1 MPKAENF
8 LGIGVT
14 GYNEELLYKPP
25 RHPECIGSVAALVS
39 FTKRNAMSRFQIVI
53 TSLLLTAFAP
63 LTLLVQADDQSLSTV
78 ELNKVRKILS
88 NRCFTCHGPDEAE
101 RKADLRLDTFGQA
114 TLDRDGTF
122 AIKPGDVEASQV
134 VTRISTDDEFTR
146 MPPGENAV
154 PLTSE
159 EIALIK
165 RWIAQGAK
173 YGEHWAYVAPQ
184 KPAIPAVKNNQWGR
198 NDIDA
203 FILAEI
209 EKQGLNPNAPAT
221 RETLI
226 RRLSFDLTGLPP
238 TIEQV
243 NAFVEDGSDDAYE
256 NLVDRLLGQPTYG
269 ERWATMWLD
278 LARYADSAGYAN
290 DPGRT
295 IWLYR
300 DWVINAFNN
309 NVPFDQFTVE
319 QLAGDLLEDPSQQQL
334 VATAFHRNT
343 LTQSEGGT
351 NDEEF
356 RNVAVVDRVNT
367 TMQVWMGTTIRC
379 AQCHTHKYDPIT
391 QEEYFKFFAFFNNTE
406 DADRADEQ
414 PLLSI
419 LTPEKQQQ
427 KSDLEL
433 EIKELERQLTPTV
446 ETLTSQ
452 IQRWKQQL
460 EHQVAWEVV
469 KELEATASSGATF
482 SVGDDGVITV
492 SGEAGE
498 TEVYELSFATALK
511 DVKALRLEVLSD
523 DALPGK
529 GPGRANNGNF
539 VLSEIA
545 GSFGG
550 ARSESPQGQIVRID
564 LPGQG
569 KMIHIAELEI
579 FSGGRNIALEGQ
591 AKQSSTD
598 FGGDVKR
605 ANDGNTDGIY
615 TNNSVTHTAVEA
627 NPWIEIDL
635 GKVAPID
642 LINIW
647 PRTDAD
653 LYARMNG
660 FVLSVLD
667 AERNLVWKQEVAQA
681 PKGVHEA
688 TLDGLLPIE
697 FSAASATFEQREGDV
712 INNFGVNKAV
722 DGDAK
727 STASGWAVGGQIG
740 QDNTA
745 VFEIGNRVGTAE
757 KTEIKLILTQN
768 YNAHPLGKFRIS
780 LTTETESV
788 AVLPNNVVEILNAGF
803 DPAEESQVKTLRDH
817 HLRVVPPPKELT
829 DKIAAVKKQMDGIKP
844 VTVPIMRELMGE
856 RRRKT
861 HIQVRGNFE
870 ALEGEVT
877 EGTPAVLHQFPEDA
891 PVNRLGLAQW
901 LVSSENPLTSRV
913 IVNRYWEQ
921 LFGQGIVRTSEEF
934 GAQGDFPSHPELL
947 DYLAVTFQQ
956 DLNWDMKQLLKLI
969 VMSSTY
975 RQSSHVT
982 AEHKQID
989 PYNYYLARG
998 PRFRLNAEMIR
1009 DQALAVSGLLDQK
1022 MLGPS
1027 VNPPRPKLG
1036 LSAAFGS
1043 STDWTT
1049 SPGGDKWRRGL
1060 YTQWRRSLPYPSM
1073 ATFDAPSRNVCT
1085 IRRVNTNTPLQ
1096 ALVTLNDPVYI
1107 EAAQA
1112 FGRRL
1117 IAEGGAGV
1125 EDKVTFGFRLA
1136 LSRSPYEIERQR
1148 LIKLYETV
1156 LADYQADRESAMQ
1169 IATMPLG
1176 PLPDEVDVAE
1186 AAAWTI
1192 VGNVLLNLDETLAKR

>member
-1 MPKAENF
+1 
-8 LGIGVT
+8 
-14 GYNEELLYKPP
+14 
-25 RHPECIGSVAALVS
+25 
-39 FTKRNAMSRFQIVI
+39 MSR
-53 TSLLLTAFAP
+53 
-63 LTLLVQADDQSLSTV
+63 LTLFLTVALTFGLTPFVSADEKPLSNV
-78 ELNKVRKILS
+78 ELNRVRKILS

-101 RKADLRLDTFGQA
+101 RQADLRLDTFDQA
-114 TLDRDGTF
+114 TLDRDGSF
-122 AIKPGDVEASQV
+122 AIKPGDIDASEV
-134 VTRISTDDEFTR
+134 VARITTDDEFLR

-154 PLTSE
+154 AFTSE
-159 EIALIK
+159 EVALIK
-165 RWIAQGAK
+165 RWIQQGAE
-173 YGEHWAYVAPQ
+173 YGEHWAYVAPV
-184 KPAIPAVKNNQWGR
+184 KPNLPEVRNKQWG
-198 NDIDA
+198 NNEIDR
-203 FILAEI
+203 FVLAQI
-209 EKQGLNPNAPAT
+209 EAQGLSPNDEAT
-221 RETLI
+221 REALI

-238 TIEQV
+238 TLEEV
-243 NAFVEDGSDDAYE
+243 NAFVSNRNDNAYE
-256 NLVDRLLGQPTYG
+256 VLVDSLLQKPTYG

-290 DPGRT
+290 DPSRT

-300 DWVINAFNN
+300 DWVINAFND
-309 NVPFDQFTVE
+309 NVPFDQFTID
-319 QLAGDLLEDPSQQQL
+319 QIAGDLLENPTQQQMI
-334 VATAFHRNT
+334 ATAFHRNT

-391 QEEYFKFFAFFNNTE
+391 QEEYFRFFAFFNNTE

-414 PLLSI
+414 PLLSV
-419 LTPEKQQQ
+419 LTPEKEQQR
-427 KSDLEL
+427 SDFE
-433 EIKELERQLTPTV
+433 
-446 ETLTSQ
+446 SQ
-452 IQRWKQQL
+452 IKALEAQLEPTSEAITKQIENWKQHL
-460 EHQVAWEVV
+460 ARQVNWQGIQDF
-469 KELEATASSGATF
+469 KATSTSGATF
-482 SVGDDGVITV
+482 EVAEDGVVTV
-492 SGEAGE
+492 TGE
-498 TEVYELSFATALK
+498 TAETDVYELTFATELK
-511 DVKALRLEVLSD
+511 DVKALRLEVLANE
-523 DALPGK
+523 ALPGK
-529 GPGRANNGNF
+529 GPGRGGNGNF
-539 VLSEIA
+539 VLSELS

-550 ARSESPQGQIVRID
+550 TRNEAPQGQIVRID
-564 LPGQG
+564 LPGAG
-569 KMIHIAELEI
+569 KMIHIAELQV
-579 FSGGRNIALEGQ
+579 FSGGKNIALDGT

-598 FGGDVKR
+598 FGGEVAR
-605 ANDGNTDGIY
+605 ANDGNTDGVY
-615 TNNSVTHTAVEA
+615 TNNSVTHTAVED

-635 GKVAPID
+635 GKVAPIE

-647 PRTDAD
+647 PRTDND

-667 AERNLVWKQEVAQA
+667 AERNLVWKQEVKTA

-688 TLDGLLPIE
+688 TLDGLLPIQ
-697 FSAASATFEQREGDV
+697 FVDASASFEQREGEV
-712 INNFGVNKAV
+712 VNNFGVKKSI

-727 STASGWAVGGQIG
+727 SANSGWAVGGELG
-740 QDNTA
+740 QNNVA
-745 VFEIGNRVGTAE
+745 VFNIGNRVGTAE
-757 KTEIKLILTQN
+757 RTEIKLVLTQN
-768 YNAHPLGKFRIS
+768 YKSHPLGRFRIS
-780 LTTETESV
+780 LTSDDGDV
-788 AVLPNNVVEILNAGF
+788 FLLPKQVSAVVEAGYDAANATH
-803 DPAEESQVKTLRDH
+803 VKAIRDYY
-817 HLRVVPPPKELT
+817 LRVVPPPKELT

-870 ALEGEVT
+870 ALEGEVV
-877 EGTPAVLHQFPEDA
+877 EGTPAVLHGFPEGA

-901 LVSSENPLTSRV
+901 LVSAENPLTARV

-934 GAQGDFPSHPELL
+934 GAQGDFPSDPELL
-947 DYLAVTFQQ
+947 DYLAVTFQH
-956 DLNWDMKQLLKLI
+956 DLQWDMKRFLKLI
-969 VMSSTY
+969 VMSATY

-982 AEHKQID
+982 DQHKQID

-1049 SPGGDKWRRGL
+1049 SSGGDKWRRGL

-1112 FGRRL
+1112 FGRRML
-1117 IAEGGAGV
+1117 KEGG
-1125 EDKVTFGFRLA
+1125 ESTSDKVTFGFRLA
-1136 LSRSPYEIERQR
+1136 LSRSPYDVERER
-1148 LIKLYETV
+1148 LIRLYEVV
-1156 LADYQADRESAMQ
+1156 LADYQADTESAKQ
-1169 IATMPLG
+1169 ISTMPLG
-1176 PLPDEVDVAE
+1176 ELPEGMDVAE
-1186 AAAWTI
+1186 AAAWTV

>member
-1 MPKAENF
+1 MMP
-8 LGIGVT
+8 
-14 GYNEELLYKPP
+14 
-25 RHPECIGSVAALVS
+25 
-39 FTKRNAMSRFQIVI
+39 
-53 TSLLLTAFAP
+53 
-63 LTLLVQADDQSLSTV
+63 
-78 ELNKVRKILS
+78 
-88 NRCFTCHGPDEAE
+88 
-101 RKADLRLDTFGQA
+101 
-114 TLDRDGTF
+114 
-122 AIKPGDVEASQV
+122 
-134 VTRISTDDEFTR
+134 
-146 MPPGENAV
+146 
-154 PLTSE
+154 
-159 EIALIK
+159 
-165 RWIAQGAK
+165 
-173 YGEHWAYVAPQ
+173 
-184 KPAIPAVKNNQWGR
+184 
-198 NDIDA
+198 
-203 FILAEI
+203 
-209 EKQGLNPNAPAT
+209 
-221 RETLI
+221 
-226 RRLSFDLTGLPP
+226 
-238 TIEQV
+238 
-243 NAFVEDGSDDAYE
+243 E

-278 LARYADSAGYAN
+278 LTAMQTQPDTLN

-300 DWVINAFNN
+300 DWVINAFND
-309 NVPFDQFTVE
+309 NVPFNQFTIE

-433 EIKELERQLTPTV
+433 EIKELEERHRPLRRLPAKFNGGSSSSNIRSPGKS
-446 ETLTSQ
+446 LR
-452 IQRWKQQL
+452 I
-460 EHQVAWEVV
+460 
-469 KELEATASSGATF
+469 EATASSGATF

-498 TEVYELSFATALK
+498 TEVYELSFATAMK

-539 VLSEIA
+539 VLSESA

-598 FGGDVKR
+598 FGGEVKR

-635 GKVAPID
+635 GKVALID

-727 STASGWAVGGQIG
+727 STVSGWAVGGQIG

-829 DKIAAVKKQMDGIKP
+829 DKIAAVKKQMDG
-844 VTVPIMRELMGE
+844 L
-856 RRRKT
+856 
-861 HIQVRGNFE
+861 
-870 ALEGEVT
+870 
-877 EGTPAVLHQFPEDA
+877 
-891 PVNRLGLAQW
+891 NRL
-901 LVSSENPLTSRV
+901 R
-913 IVNRYWEQ
+913 
-921 LFGQGIVRTSEEF
+921 
-934 GAQGDFPSHPELL
+934 FPS
-947 DYLAVTFQQ
+947 
-956 DLNWDMKQLLKLI
+956 
-969 VMSSTY
+969 
-975 RQSSHVT
+975 
-982 AEHKQID
+982 
-989 PYNYYLARG
+989 
-998 PRFRLNAEMIR
+998 
-1009 DQALAVSGLLDQK
+1009 
-1022 MLGPS
+1022 
-1027 VNPPRPKLG
+1027 
-1036 LSAAFGS
+1036 
-1043 STDWTT
+1043 
-1049 SPGGDKWRRGL
+1049 
-1060 YTQWRRSLPYPSM
+1060 
-1073 ATFDAPSRNVCT
+1073 C
-1085 IRRVNTNTPLQ
+1085 
-1096 ALVTLNDPVYI
+1096 
-1107 EAAQA
+1107 
-1112 FGRRL
+1112 
-1117 IAEGGAGV
+1117 
-1125 EDKVTFGFRLA
+1125 
-1136 LSRSPYEIERQR
+1136 
-1148 LIKLYETV
+1148 
-1156 LADYQADRESAMQ
+1156 
-1169 IATMPLG
+1169 
-1176 PLPDEVDVAE
+1176 
-1186 AAAWTI
+1186 
-1192 VGNVLLNLDETLAKR
+1192 GN